1 MEAILGVGILLR
13 RAHKKCPLPAINEMT
28 MNTIEAVS
36 VSAGGP
42 AMLRLSKSLDNAS
55 TALARSSA
63 SACVF
68 ASPERVAAGDLGKR
82 IQIATSQEK
91 TEDTHNS
98 P

>member
-13 RAHKKCPLPAINEMT
+13 PAHKRSPPPAINEMT
-28 MNTIEAVS
+28 MKTIEAVS
-36 VSAGGP
+36 VSAG
-42 AMLRLSKSLDNAS
+42 LSKSLDNAS

-68 ASPERVAAGDLGKR
+68 ASPERVAPGDLGKR

-91 TEDTHNS
+91 TEEHPQQPVS
-98 P
+98 